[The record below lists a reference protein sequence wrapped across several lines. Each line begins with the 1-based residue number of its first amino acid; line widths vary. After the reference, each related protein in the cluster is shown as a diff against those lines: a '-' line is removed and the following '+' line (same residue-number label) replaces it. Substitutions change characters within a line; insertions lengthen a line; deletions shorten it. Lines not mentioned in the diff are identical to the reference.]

1 MKSSPLG
8 VFEAAAYRG
17 IQIFAKFE
25 VSRGVY
31 VVQFMRKEDK
41 IKKLD
46 NISDMIGSII
56 AFNAL

>member
-1 MKSSPLG
+1 MNQRTIGYMKSSPLG
-8 VFEAAAYRG
+8 VLVAAAYRG

-41 IKKLD
+41 DEKVR
-46 NISDMIGSII
+46 
-56 AFNAL
+56 